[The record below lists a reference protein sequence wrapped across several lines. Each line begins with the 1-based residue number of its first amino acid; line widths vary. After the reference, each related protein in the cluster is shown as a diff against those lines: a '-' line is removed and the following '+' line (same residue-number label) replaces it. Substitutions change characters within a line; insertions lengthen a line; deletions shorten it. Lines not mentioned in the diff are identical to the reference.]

1 MIRAKISELKN
12 ELSRYLSLVQQGEE
26 VEVLDRARPIARIV
40 RASGANGATASARL
54 LQMEKD
60 GAAQLGQGGLA
71 PPPLPKPPRKTAR
84 ARAPGR
90 ERRDARSHHGTAPR
104 VRAPPSPH

>member
-40 RASGANGATASARL
+40 RVSGANRATSSARL

-60 GAAQLGQGGLA
+60 GLVQLGKGGLA
-71 PPPLPKPPRKTAR
+71 PLLLTKPPGKGAR
-84 ARAPGR
+84 VLEAIL
-90 ERRDARSHHGTAPR
+90 EDRDAR
-104 VRAPPSPH
+104 